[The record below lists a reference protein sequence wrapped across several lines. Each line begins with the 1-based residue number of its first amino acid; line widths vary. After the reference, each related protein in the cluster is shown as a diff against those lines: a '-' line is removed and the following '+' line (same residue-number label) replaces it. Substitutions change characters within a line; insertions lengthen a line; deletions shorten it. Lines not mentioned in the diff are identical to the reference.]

1 MGIFGIIIQEVQCG
15 IDIVSASIMERFGI
29 EFTIKIE
36 K

>member
-1 MGIFGIIIQEVQCG
+1 MGIFGITIQKAQCG
-15 IDIVSASIMERFGI
+15 IDIVPASIMERFGI